1 MTILIAD
8 TDLIYR
14 RGLKSLISERRGDC
28 LEIDGLHSLK
38 EWCASNQ
45 TSSSII
51 LLDGNLALEVAAS
64 INTGTLTFGT
74 CPKAALMDQ
83 SNMAF
88 ADVLLKKGFHGLV
101 LKNNIHDIGICIE
114 HLSQQKRYVCSGILN
129 TLVGLQ
135 DRERY
140 QESYSRDLLTEKE
153 KSILQLTYQELSAKQ
168 IADKLSLSTRTV
180 EWYRKKMMEKT
191 NSKNMIGL
199 IRFGIEQKILHA

>member
-14 RGLKSLISERRGDC
+14 RGLKSLISEKRGAC
-28 LEIDGLHSLK
+28 LEVDGLHSLK
-38 EWCASNQ
+38 EWCSSNQ
-45 TSSSII
+45 ASASIL
-51 LLDGNLALEVAAS
+51 LLDGNLALELAGS
-64 INTGTLTFGT
+64 LSSGTFSFGS
-74 CPKAALMDQ
+74 CRRAALMDQ
-83 SNMAF
+83 SNVAF
-88 ADVLLKKGFHGLV
+88 ADLLLKKGFHGLV

-114 HLSQQKRYVCSGILN
+114 HLWQQKRYVCSGILN
-129 TLVGLQ
+129 SLVGTQ
-135 DRERY
+135 ERELY
-140 QESYSRDLLTEKE
+140 GEPYSSDLLTEKE

-199 IRFGIEQKILHA
+199 IRFGIEQKILNA